1 MLWIPEKEV
10 VVDNVTFKGNLIMNF
25 KLSYLHFV
33 DDNSERDDI
42 RVAQG
47 VSGSIVDKGSIHR
60 YVPYLITGIRFGC
73 QDIGC
78 PTLDELR

>member
-1 MLWIPEKEV
+1 MSRL
-10 VVDNVTFKGNLIMNF
+10 TFGSNLLHSIQVEF
-25 KLSYLHFV
+25 VLHFV